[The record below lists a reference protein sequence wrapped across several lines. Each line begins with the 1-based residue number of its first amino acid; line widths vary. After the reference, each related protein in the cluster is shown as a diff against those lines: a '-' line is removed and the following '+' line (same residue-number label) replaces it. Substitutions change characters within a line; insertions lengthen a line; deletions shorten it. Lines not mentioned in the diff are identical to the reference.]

1 MNNFDIIVVGSGPGG
16 YSTAATAASMGLS
29 VAIIER
35 GELGGTCLN
44 RGCIPTKAL
53 CRCAEVALTVKN
65 ASEFGVKTD
74 NCVIDYPAMVE
85 RKDRIVDQL
94 RQGVKQLLGN
104 VTIVSGEARFEDAG
118 VISVDGDLYTAPRI
132 IIATGSAPA
141 VLPVPG
147 AELAVNSDYMLS
159 APALAPSLAIIGG
172 GVIGMEFASIY
183 SALGVDVTVIEYC
196 KEILPPFDSDIA
208 KRLRMTMKRR
218 GVKFITSAQ
227 ITSLSKNDDGINI
240 HYMTKG
246 KEGAHTAAVVLMAVG
261 RKPVLPDGLPRLGI
275 KLRRNA
281 IEVDENMQTSIP
293 GLYAIGDV
301 NGLCMLA
308 HAAEVQGRVALGI
321 EKMPDIIP
329 SAVFT
334 VPECAMAGITEQ
346 QCIDRAIPYATAQ
359 STFHANGKALA
370 MGETDGMVKV
380 IVNSETNAIIGV
392 HICGAHAADLI
403 QEAVMAMA
411 AGFTA
416 AQAGEAVHGHPTL
429 SEALLS
435 AYRRF

>member
-380 IVNSETNAIIGV
+380 IVNSETKAIIGV